1 MAGLFCNYSDS
12 GQLERAEELG
22 GVVVV
27 NKQKEVL
34 GDNEALT
41 LCTMSQLAI
50 TYNSLKK
57 FKEAHE
63 VGVAAMNK

>member
-1 MAGLFCNYSDS
+1 
-12 GQLERAEELG
+12 
-22 GVVVV
+22 VVVV

>member
-1 MAGLFCNYSDS
+1 
-12 GQLERAEELG
+12 
-22 GVVVV
+22 VVVV

-50 TYNSLKK
+50 TYNSLTN

-63 VGVAAMNK
+63 VGVAAMNKQKLVLR